1 MPKIITISREFGSGG
16 RELGK
21 RMSDYLGFAYF
32 DKEILSAVAEQT
44 ETDEQYTQKLL
55 EGRMLPHVSLHFGR
69 SLSYYSPLTQKAVS
83 LMVAEQ
89 KVIKALASR
98 GDCIIVGRGANVI
111 LENRQP
117 FTIFVYADMASKV
130 ARCRKRAMEDEKLSD
145 KELEKKIRQVDLA
158 RASGQ
163 NASSDFKW
171 GQKEYYHLCVNTSAV
186 SIKEITPIIGEYAK
200 KWLGENGKKGDQS

>member
-44 ETDEQYTQKLL
+44 ETDEQYAQKLL
-55 EGRMLPHVSLHFGR
+55 EGRMLPHVPLGR

-89 KVIKALASR
+89 KVIKTLASR

-163 NASSDFKW
+163 NASSDFK
-171 GQKEYYHLCVNTSAV
+171 
-186 SIKEITPIIGEYAK
+186 
-200 KWLGENGKKGDQS
+200 